1 MRQTDATMLDTAAVA
16 AAYRLSTDFVY
27 NVVDRSSSTIESSN
41 AGNDLRQSARSFANS
56 GGWAQVLPREFAGSI
71 VAVTL
76 LRPVFLLRYRAAS
89 ATLSSLS
96 GIFFSLEGT

>member
-1 MRQTDATMLDTAAVA
+1 MPQTDATVRDTAAAA
-16 AAYRLSTDFVY
+16 AAYRLSTDFVH
-27 NVVDRSSSTIESSN
+27 NVVDRSSSTRESSN
-41 AGNDLRQSARSFANS
+41 AGNDLRQPARSFANS
-56 GGWAQVLPREFAGSI
+56 GEWDQLLPREFAGSI

-76 LRPVFLLRYRAAS
+76 LRPVFLLRYSAAS

>member
-1 MRQTDATMLDTAAVA
+1 MRETDATTLDTGASA
-16 AAYRLSTDFVY
+16 AAYRLSTDCVHK
-27 NVVDRSSSTIESSN
+27 VVDRSAPSGETGN

-56 GGWAQVLPREFAGSI
+56 GRGDQVLPREFAGSI

-89 ATLSSLS
+89 ATFSSLS
-96 GIFFSLEGT
+96 GIFFSLDGT